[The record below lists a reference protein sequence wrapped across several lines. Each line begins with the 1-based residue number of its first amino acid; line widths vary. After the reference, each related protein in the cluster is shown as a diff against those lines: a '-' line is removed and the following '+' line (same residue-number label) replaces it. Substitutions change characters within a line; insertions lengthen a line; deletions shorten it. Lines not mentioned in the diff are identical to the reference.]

1 MQRLS
6 TGGLLRAWEL
16 GGGEPHRVD
25 RAIALLEA
33 GYPDVPRTTLAKLS
47 IGERDSLLLA
57 LRDQVFGSR
66 LTALAVCP
74 GCGERLE
81 LGFETA
87 DVRVDRKQDVDQ
99 LMNLR
104 LEDYEITF
112 RSPNSLDLAALPEEG
127 DIHSKKQALLHRIVS
142 EARYRGEETAPTQ
155 LPETVI
161 AAIEERM
168 AQADPQAEVQ
178 LNLSC
183 AFCGHAW
190 QALFDIVSFLWSEL
204 DAWAVRLLREVHSLA
219 RAYGWREADI
229 LAMSPGRRLR
239 YLEMLSG

>member
-1 MQRLS
+1 MQPLS

-16 GGGEPHRVD
+16 GGVEPHRID

-33 GYPDVPRTTLAKLS
+33 GYPDVPRATLAKLS

-57 LRDQVFGSR
+57 LRDRVFGPR

-74 GCGERLE
+74 GCGEQLE
-81 LGFETA
+81 LGFEAA
-87 DVRVDRKQDVDQ
+87 DVHADRKQEADQ
-99 LMNLR
+99 LLNLR
-104 LEDYEITF
+104 LEGYEIAF
-112 RSPNSLDLAALPEEG
+112 RVPNSLDLAALPEEG
-127 DIHSKKQALLHRIVS
+127 DFHSKKQALLYRIVS
-142 EARYRGEETAPTQ
+142 EARYRGAEMAPAQ

-168 AQADPQAEVQ
+168 AQADPQAEVR

-183 AFCGHAW
+183 ASCGHAW
-190 QALFDIVSFLWSEL
+190 QALFDIVSFFWSEL

>member
-1 MQRLS
+1 MQPLS

-16 GGGEPHRVD
+16 GGGELHRVD

-33 GYPDVPRTTLAKLS
+33 GYPDVPRAALAKLS

-57 LRDQVFGSR
+57 LRDQIFGPR

-81 LGFETA
+81 LAFESA
-87 DVRVDRKQDVDQ
+87 DVRADRKQDTDQ
-99 LMNLR
+99 LLNLR
-104 LEDYEITF
+104 LDDYEITF
-112 RSPNSLDLAALPEEG
+112 RPPNSLDLAALAGEG
-127 DIHSKKQALLHRIVS
+127 DIRDKKQALLHSVIS
-142 EARYRGEETAPTQ
+142 QARYRGAETEPNQ
-155 LPETVI
+155 LPEAVI
-161 AAIEERM
+161 AAIEDHLE
-168 AQADPQAEVQ
+168 QADPQAEVQ

-183 AFCGHAW
+183 AACGHAW
-190 QALFDIVSFLWSEL
+190 HALFDIVSFLWSEV
-204 DAWAVRLLREVHSLA
+204 DAWAARLLREVHSLA

>member
-1 MQRLS
+1 MQPLS
-6 TGGLLRAWEL
+6 TGRLLRAWEL
-16 GGGEPHRVD
+16 GGDEPQKVD

-33 GYPDVPRTTLAKLS
+33 GYPDVPRAALVRLS

-57 LRDQVFGSR
+57 LRDQVFGPR

-87 DVRVDRKQDVDQ
+87 DVRADRKQDADE
-99 LMNLR
+99 LLNLR

-112 RSPNSLDLAALPEEG
+112 RFPNSLDLAALPEEG
-127 DIHSKKQALLHRIVS
+127 DVQNKRQALLHRVIS
-142 EARYRGEETAPTQ
+142 RAHYRGAETAPTQ

-168 AQADPQAEVQ
+168 AQADPQAEIQ

-183 AFCGHAW
+183 AACGHGW
-190 QALFDIVSFLWSEL
+190 QALFDIVSFFWGEV